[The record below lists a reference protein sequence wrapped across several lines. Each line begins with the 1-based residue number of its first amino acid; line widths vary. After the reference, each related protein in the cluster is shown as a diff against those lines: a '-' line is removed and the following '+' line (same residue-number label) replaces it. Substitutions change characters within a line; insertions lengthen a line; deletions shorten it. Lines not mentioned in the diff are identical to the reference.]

1 MALSLNAGQ
10 WHGLSYEAQWFDLI
24 KSIQWGLEG
33 FESALIFLMILG
45 HFGIRRLAA
54 LSVMPSLRKAVEKQ
68 KPPGNVIATFE
79 RNTRFWRTVLLGR
92 PLGWN
97 AQSRAEIDEVIQ
109 GCENYIQTLN
119 ERFTNPR
126 GLHDLLTNPAAE
138 TRAPMTVESD
148 KAISGAPEMIS
159 VSS

>member
-1 MALSLNAGQ
+1 M
-10 WHGLSYEAQWFDLI
+10 
-24 KSIQWGLEG
+24 
-33 FESALIFLMILG
+33 
-45 HFGIRRLAA
+45 
-54 LSVMPSLRKAVEKQ
+54 
-68 KPPGNVIATFE
+68 
-79 RNTRFWRTVLLGR
+79 LLGR